1 MKQVLLTIAALWMG
15 LTTIQAEDY
24 PYLTFELSDGTKTS
38 ISVTSLSL
46 TVSGTT
52 LTAGQ
57 QSFTLTNLNKM
68 YFSTTDESTT
78 TGIRTLTATEM
89 NEITDIYDLNGRRV
103 SKDQMKHGVY
113 IVSTKNGNFK
123 IAVK

>member
-38 ISVTSLSL
+38 VSVTSLSL
-46 TVSGTT
+46 TVSGST

-113 IVSTKNGNFK
+113 IVSIKNGNFK

>member
-38 ISVTSLSL
+38 VSVTSLSL

>member
-38 ISVTSLSL
+38 VSVTSLSL

-89 NEITDIYDLNGRRV
+89 NEITDIYDLNGHRV

>member
-15 LTTIQAEDY
+15 LTAIQAEDY

-38 ISVTSLSL
+38 VSVTSLSL
-46 TVSGTT
+46 TISGTT

-68 YFSTTDESTT
+68 YFSTTNESTT
-78 TGIRTLTATEM
+78 TGIRTLTAAEM
-89 NEITDIYDLNGRRV
+89 DEITDIYDLHGRRV
-103 SKDQMKHGVY
+103 SKDQMKNGVY

>member
-24 PYLTFELSDGTKTS
+24 PYLTFELSDGTKMS
-38 ISVTSLSL
+38 VSVTSLSL

>member
-38 ISVTSLSL
+38 VSVTSLSL

-113 IVSTKNGNFK
+113 IVSIKNGNFK

>member
-24 PYLTFELSDGTKTS
+24 SYLTFELSDGTKTS
-38 ISVTSLSL
+38 VSVTSLSL